1 VVTALYE
8 KVQTRS
14 LVAVVGA
21 SGSGKSSLVF
31 AGLQPRLKA
40 EGWLVEDCRP
50 GNKPFYRLAE
60 AFVRL
65 LEPKLA
71 ETDLVKKAISFSE
84 LIEERGIGEVVARLT
99 HKYAGQSLLIVVDQF
114 EELFTLCEKDQRE
127 SFLKTLLDGL
137 TKAVGL
143 KLIVTLRADFCGQA
157 YGDRTLTD
165 AFQDAQLL
173 VGPMNS
179 GEFQAAIEQPAKLSG
194 LKLEPG
200 LTDLLLQD
208 VGQQA
213 GNLPL
218 LEFALMQLWERQ
230 QNGWLTHQAYTD
242 IRRVKGALAQYA
254 DQVYARLSTEQQ
266 QQTPQVFTKLVRLGV
281 GTEDTRKVA
290 TRSQVGNWELVTI
303 LANERLVVTGRDEQR
318 QEDTVEVIHEALIRE
333 WKLLREWVDENR
345 YLGKLIQTVED
356 ARQIWREGKKQKDL
370 LEGRLLKE
378 AKQLLKKRVDVPEEV
393 QSFIRKSL
401 RWRRSQMAGLLVIPV
416 LVLGIPAE
424 YFWREEAVKRN
435 YDQIEKCGS
444 ASIGKMACQTYI
456 LSLIGGC
463 RGKWVFPLHFKNP
476 NIDYPI
482 EKVLGYPIERIV
494 GNCRPLDKANLN
506 NSHLPGANLSN
517 SFLHSVNLRDSNLRG
532 AELRRVNL
540 ENADLSNADLGGA
553 NLSNSHL
560 VGGRLIKTILH
571 NAELRAVNLDKA
583 DLSNADLGGANLSNE
598 SHLVG
603 CKLIKTR
610 LNNTQL
616 IDVNLESADLS
627 GADLTGANLSNSRLH
642 SIQMKNAKLNN
653 TNLTNV
659 NLDSANL
666 SNLILQNV
674 VLYKSYLHG
683 VNLSNSILIGTNL
696 SGVDLADANLKKA
709 KFGCFTS
716 EVDGKKICSN
726 LKDIKWNKKTNW
738 QGIQG
743 WETVENIPFALKQQL
758 GLKVI
763 SQAKKIKK

>member
-71 ETDLVKKAISFSE
+71 ETDLVKEAINFSE
-84 LIEERGIGEVVARLT
+84 LIQQRGIGEVVARLT

-143 KLIVTLRADFCGQA
+143 KLIVTLRADFCTQA
-157 YGDRTLTD
+157 YDDGTLTD

-179 GEFQAAIEQPAKLSG
+179 AEFQAAIEQPAKRSG
-194 LKLEPG
+194 LELERG
-200 LTDLLLQD
+200 LTDRLLQD
-208 VGQQA
+208 VGQEQ

-218 LEFALMQLWERQ
+218 LEFALMQLWERRE
-230 QNGWLTHQAYTD
+230 NGRLTHQAYKN
-242 IRRVKGALAQYA
+242 IGGVKGALAQHA
-254 DQVYARLSTEQQ
+254 DQVYERLSIEEQQ
-266 QQTPQVFTKLVRLGV
+266 QAPYLFTKLVRVDLR
-281 GTEDTRKVA
+281 TQTKDTRGVA
-290 TRSQVGNWELVTI
+290 TRSKVENWKLVTI
-303 LANERLVVTGRDEQR
+303 LANERLVVTGRDEER

-333 WKLLREWVDENR
+333 WKRLRQWVDEDRNLR
-345 YLGKLIQTVED
+345 QLMQTVED
-356 ARQIWREGKKQKDL
+356 EWEVWCVEKKRKDL
-370 LEGRLLKE
+370 LEGRLLKD
-378 AKQLLKKRVDVPEEV
+378 AKRLLKKRVEV
-393 QSFIRKSL
+393 SGEVRSFVRQSL
-401 RWRRSQMAGLLVIPV
+401 WWRRSQMAGLLVIPV

-435 YDQIEKCGS
+435 YDQIEKCAS
-444 ASIGKMACQTYI
+444 ASIGKMACQTHI

-494 GNCRPLDKANLN
+494 GNCRPLDKTNLN

-560 VGGRLIKTILH
+560 VGGRLIKT
-571 NAELRAVNLDKA
+571 
-583 DLSNADLGGANLSNE
+583 
-598 SHLVG
+598 
-603 CKLIKTR
+603 R
-610 LNNTQL
+610 LNNTQI
-616 IDVNLESADLS
+616 IDVNLHSADLS
-627 GADLTGANLSNSRLH
+627 GADLTGANLSNSFLH

-653 TNLTNV
+653 TNITNV

-683 VNLSNSILIGTNL
+683 VNLSNSILRGTNL
-696 SGVDLADANLKKA
+696 SGVDLADANLNKA

-726 LKDIKWNKKTNW
+726 LKDIKWNKKTHW

-763 SQAKKIKK
+763 SQANKIKK

>member
-1 VVTALYE
+1 MVTAPYE

-71 ETDLVKKAISFSE
+71 ETDLVKEAINFSE
-84 LIEERGIGEVVARLT
+84 LIQQRGIGEVVARLT

-143 KLIVTLRADFCGQA
+143 KLIVTLRADFCTQA
-157 YGDRTLTD
+157 YSDRTLTD

-179 GEFQAAIEQPAKLSG
+179 GEFQAAIEQPAKGSG
-194 LKLEPG
+194 LELERG
-200 LTDLLLQD
+200 LTDRLLQD
-208 VGQQA
+208 VGQEQ

-218 LEFALMQLWERQ
+218 LEFALMQLWERRE
-230 QNGWLTHQAYTD
+230 NGRLTHQAYKN
-242 IRRVKGALAQYA
+242 IGGVKGALAQHA
-254 DQVYARLSTEQQ
+254 DQVYDRLSIEEQQ
-266 QQTPQVFTKLVRLGV
+266 QAPYLFTKLVRVDLR
-281 GTEDTRKVA
+281 TQTKDTRGVA
-290 TRSQVGNWELVTI
+290 TRSKVENWKLVTI
-303 LANERLVVTGRDEQR
+303 LANERLVVTGRDEER
-318 QEDTVEVIHEALIRE
+318 QEDTVEVIHETLIRE
-333 WKLLREWVDENR
+333 WKRLRQWVDEDRNLR
-345 YLGKLIQTVED
+345 QLMQTVED
-356 ARQIWREGKKQKDL
+356 EWEIWCVEKKRKDL
-370 LEGRLLKE
+370 LEGRLLKD
-378 AKQLLKKRVDVPEEV
+378 AKRLLKKRVEV
-393 QSFIRKSL
+393 SGEVRSFVWQSL
-401 RWRRSQMAGLLVIPV
+401 LWRRSQMAGLLVIPV

-435 YDQIEKCGS
+435 YDQIEKCAS
-444 ASIGKMACQTYI
+444 ASIGKMACQTHI

-494 GNCRPLDKANLN
+494 GNCRPLDKTNLN
-506 NSHLPGANLSN
+506 NRHLPGANLSN
-517 SFLHSVNLRDSNLRG
+517 SFLHSVNLKYSNLHD

-560 VGGRLIKTILH
+560 VGGRLIKT
-571 NAELRAVNLDKA
+571 
-583 DLSNADLGGANLSNE
+583 
-598 SHLVG
+598 
-603 CKLIKTR
+603 R

-616 IDVNLESADLS
+616 IDVNLQSADLS
-627 GADLTGANLSNSRLH
+627 GADLTGANLSNSFLH

-653 TNLTNV
+653 TNLTHV

-666 SNLILQNV
+666 SNLILQSV
-674 VLYKSYLHG
+674 VLEDSYLHG
-683 VNLSNSILIGTNL
+683 VNMSNTSLIGTNL
-696 SGVDLADANLKKA
+696 SRVNLADANLQKA

-716 EVDGKKICSN
+716 KIDGKKICSN
-726 LKDIKWNKKTNW
+726 LKDIQWNEKTNW

-743 WETVENIPFALKQQL
+743 WETVENIPLALKQQL
-758 GLKVI
+758 GRKVI
-763 SQAKKIKK
+763 LQANKRRK

>member
-1 VVTALYE
+1 
-8 KVQTRS
+8 
-14 LVAVVGA
+14 
-21 SGSGKSSLVF
+21 
-31 AGLQPRLKA
+31 
-40 EGWLVEDCRP
+40 
-50 GNKPFYRLAE
+50 
-60 AFVRL
+60 
-65 LEPKLA
+65 
-71 ETDLVKKAISFSE
+71 
-84 LIEERGIGEVVARLT
+84 
-99 HKYAGQSLLIVVDQF
+99 
-114 EELFTLCEKDQRE
+114 
-127 SFLKTLLDGL
+127 
-137 TKAVGL
+137 
-143 KLIVTLRADFCGQA
+143 
-157 YGDRTLTD
+157 
-165 AFQDAQLL
+165 
-173 VGPMNS
+173 MNS

-200 LTDLLLQD
+200 LTDRLLQD
-208 VGQQA
+208 VGQEQ

-218 LEFALMQLWERQ
+218 LEFALMQLWERRE
-230 QNGWLTHQAYTD
+230 NGRLTHQAYKN
-242 IRRVKGALAQYA
+242 IGGVKGALAQHA
-254 DQVYARLSTEQQ
+254 DQVYDRLSIEEQQ
-266 QQTPQVFTKLVRLGV
+266 QAPYLFTKLVRVDLR
-281 GTEDTRKVA
+281 TQTKDTRGVA
-290 TRSQVGNWELVTI
+290 TRSKVENWKLVTI
-303 LANERLVVTGRDEQR
+303 LANERLVVTGRDQER
-318 QEDTVEVIHEALIRE
+318 QEDTVEVIHETLIRE
-333 WKLLREWVDENR
+333 WKRLRQWVDEDRNLR
-345 YLGKLIQTVED
+345 QLMQTVED
-356 ARQIWREGKKQKDL
+356 EWETWCVEKKRKDL
-370 LEGRLLKE
+370 LEGRLLKD
-378 AKQLLKKRVDVPEEV
+378 AKRLLKKRVEV
-393 QSFIRKSL
+393 SGEVRSFVRQSL
-401 RWRRSQMAGLLVIPV
+401 WWRRSQMAGLLVIPV

-435 YDQIEKCGS
+435 YDQIEKCAS
-444 ASIGKMACQTYI
+444 ASIGKMACQTHI

-463 RGKWVFPLHFKNP
+463 RGKWVFPWHFKNP

-494 GNCRPLDKANLN
+494 GNCRPLDKTNLN

-696 SGVDLADANLKKA
+696 SGVDLADANLKKS

-763 SQAKKIKK
+763 SQANKIKK